1 MENNKIKKILERYPF
16 VERENLIPILQ
27 DIQYEYG
34 HLTEEAVKEVGNYL
48 ELPASKI
55 YSVATFY
62 SKFRFQPRG
71 KFHLKL
77 CRGTSCQI
85 KGAEKLEKKVYKYL
99 GIMNGETSGDGMFSL
114 EVVACMGCCGL
125 GPVMAL
131 NNRYYTE
138 ITEDKLE
145 EIIDDYKESEE

>member
-1 MENNKIKKILERYPF
+1 MDKDKLKKILERYPF

-27 DIQYEYG
+27 DIQYEHG
-34 HLTEEAVKEVGNYL
+34 HLTEEAVKEVGDYL

-62 SKFRFQPRG
+62 SKFRFQPGGR
-71 KFHLKL
+71 FHIKL
-77 CRGTSCQI
+77 CRGTSCHI
-85 KGAEKLEKKVYKYL
+85 KGAGRLEKKMYKL
-99 GIMNGETSGDGMFSL
+99 LNIMDGETSGDGMFSL
-114 EVVACMGCCGL
+114 ELVACMGGCGL
-125 GPVMAL
+125 GPVMAV
-131 NNRYYTE
+131 NNRYFTE